1 MTADRFLLQPA
12 VDTAR
17 AVFGAA
23 ASSAMVV
30 GEDGGMLVFA
40 AVAGA
45 IAGSLVGRH
54 LPAQTGV
61 AGWVLRSGESL
72 RLDDLAGDSGVFG
85 DTAECGGY
93 LPRTLMAAPL
103 RCDDCCVGVLEVLD
117 WTEGSR
123 TELADLGLLGLIADQ
138 AAAAWTL
145 TRRTSV
151 LDRHPDPKV
160 LELRA
165 RIGHALSGVTGAEL
179 DRRVA
184 VFRSLAD
191 MLCG

>member
-1 MTADRFLLQPA
+1 MTTDRALLQPA
-12 VDTAR
+12 VETAR

-30 GEDGGMLVFA
+30 REDGGMLTFA

-45 IAGSLVGRH
+45 MAGSLVGKC
-54 LPAQTGV
+54 LPPETGV

-72 RLDDLAGDSGVFG
+72 RLDDLAGDSGIFG
-85 DTAECGGY
+85 GEAECGGY
-93 LPRTLMAAPL
+93 MPRTLMAAPL
-103 RCDDCCVGVLEVLD
+103 LCNDNCVGVLEVLD
-117 WTEGSR
+117 WTPGSR
-123 TELADLGLLGLIADQ
+123 TELADLGLLRLIADQ

-145 TRRTSV
+145 THCTSV

-160 LELRA
+160 VELRA
-165 RIGHALSGVTGAEL
+165 RIGHALSGVSGTEL
-179 DRRVA
+179 DRRIA

>member
-1 MTADRFLLQPA
+1 MTADRALLQPA

-23 ASSAMVV
+23 ASSAIVV
-30 GEDGGMLVFA
+30 GEDGGVLVFA

-54 LPAQTGV
+54 MPAETGV

-72 RLDDLAGDSGVFG
+72 RLDDLAGGDIFG
-85 DTAECGGY
+85 GAAECGGY

-103 RCDDCCVGVLEVLD
+103 LCNDCCVGVLEVLD

-123 TELADLGLLGLIADQ
+123 GELADLGLLGLIAEQ

-145 TRRTSV
+145 THRTSV

-160 LELRA
+160 VELRA
-165 RIGHALSGVTGAEL
+165 RIGHALSGVSGAEL
-179 DRRVA
+179 DRRIA